1 MGIQGL
7 RAFASLQL
15 ALQPLALEKIHSSL
29 QWRFQNKIR
38 AESPLFYSEVD
49 LKSRSGGLYSIP
61 GFAERAK
68 EALFHN
74 LTDPV
79 VVSPTEVPKPAFLYS
94 DVELYE
100 VFSGRRPGSAATGG
114 EREETIG

>member
-1 MGIQGL
+1 MSSSSTPEVGLFRHLRQVGIQGI
-7 RAFASLQL
+7 RAFAYLKL

-29 QWRFQNKIR
+29 QWR
-38 AESPLFYSEVD
+38 
-49 LKSRSGGLYSIP
+49 
-61 GFAERAK
+61 AK

-74 LTDPV
+74 FTDPV

-100 VFSGRRPGSAATGG
+100 GRRPGSAATGG
-114 EREETIG
+114 EREETIGFNPCPGHARS

>member
-1 MGIQGL
+1 M
-7 RAFASLQL
+7 
-15 ALQPLALEKIHSSL
+15 EK
-29 QWRFQNKIR
+29 RR

-49 LKSRSGGLYSIP
+49 LKSRSGVLYSIP

-100 VFSGRRPGSAATGG
+100 GRRPGSAATGG
-114 EREETIG
+114 EREERIGFNPCPGHARS